1 MEFHLREA
9 LREDMKGV
17 WSLINELAVYEKEPD
32 AVEVSVEDLERD
44 GFGPN
49 PLFRCYVAET
59 STAAIVGIALFYT
72 RYSTWKGPVIHLE
85 DLIVTAQARGKGIGN
100 ALLSKVV
107 SYAKEN
113 GLKRVS
119 WEVWDWNPPAIDFYE
134 AKGANVMRDWNVVQ
148 LDQKGI
154 ADYNSI

>member
-49 PLFRCYVAET
+49 PLFRCFVAET
-59 STAAIVGIALFYT
+59 SAAAIVGIALFYP

-119 WEVWDWNPPAIDFYE
+119 WEVLDWNTPAIDFYE